1 MKRIIGMVA
10 LIVPILA
17 LAAMA
22 SWTAEDAAK
31 FEAWTKVPA
40 AERYKRPNGPE
51 LGRLLHCGLGKP
63 SVAQVDSA
71 LAIIKADSE
80 AGVASVGKGNG
91 AAGYLSKA
99 QMWRAC
105 AMGVEAKKMLTKDVQ
120 SLKAAE
126 AAFADS
132 AAYAVKVKQVRAIDI
147 TSISFYYMAWKLG
160 HYTHAQRVSQY
171 NDLCAM
177 KGVNKLRTLFQ
188 PHLLPQY
195 LNDPAAVRAGACIA
209 AVTHGRRADDLLD
222 QGIIKMVVEANAV
235 GEIDNVEA
243 ARILGAVVKASWA
256 RCQLDYPADGDCTT
270 AQLAKK
276 TALKAAANKVASV
289 LDGIVSTM

>member
-40 AERYKRPNGPE
+40 AERYKAPNGPE
-51 LGRLLHCGLGKP
+51 LNRLLHHRLGKP

-80 AGVASVGKGNG
+80 AGG

-105 AMGVEAKKMLTKDVQ
+105 AMGVEATRMLTKDVQ

-147 TSISFYYMAWKLG
+147 TSISFYHMAWKLG

-171 NDLCAM
+171 NELCAM
-177 KGVNKLRTLFQ
+177 KGVNNLRVLFQ

-222 QGIIKMVVEANAV
+222 QGIIKLVVEANAV
-235 GEIDNVEA
+235 GEIDNAEA
-243 ARILGAVVKASWA
+243 ARILGSVVKASWA

-270 AQLAKK
+270 AQLVKK